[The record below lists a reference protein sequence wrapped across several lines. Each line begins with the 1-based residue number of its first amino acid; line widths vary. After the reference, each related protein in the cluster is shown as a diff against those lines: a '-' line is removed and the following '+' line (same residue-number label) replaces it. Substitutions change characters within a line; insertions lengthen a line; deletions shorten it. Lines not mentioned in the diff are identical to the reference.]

1 MYQENELNEKI
12 YVGEI
17 NERGLINSFD
27 RLGMT
32 ANKGLLELIGNS
44 CDANA
49 RNISF
54 VIYNK
59 NNNRFIRLIDDGCG
73 MNIDKLSNAFKICN
87 ENNTDEIKIGVSGV
101 GLKVSTKC
109 CSNNTDVYFYTK
121 SINNILYKAK
131 IPWTKIVKQGRWTGN
146 VNIKMCT
153 NRIDNALYNNMV
165 NNKTGTCIEFEYSD
179 DLRNIILSQFN
190 DKKYEL
196 KKEER
201 IDYIF
206 GSTNLNIICKDYDNY
221 NENIYDLQL
230 YNPFKLDENN
240 YIYKDNIII
249 DCFINKQFNYIQFA
263 KKINNNDYECFEST
277 GKNIKKKIKLK
288 NFNKATFK
296 FVGTLKLNICC
307 LKFINNNLEIEE
319 LFELSNSNNY
329 IKNFY
334 GNMDFSNNNDFIV
347 LKRNNAIIN
356 DILLNKKKSL
366 DKRTKFLSKNILMEL
381 EYITNSS
388 QTNLF
393 DNIIGIQGNKH
404 QYLPD
409 EKKLETLF
417 RLCRKIK
424 EDIIEE
430 VYKILLN
437 NIINHEPICE
447 NDVNE
452 PICENDVN
460 EQNCENYVNEQKC
473 ENYVN
478 EEYEIDVKEL
488 LKKLKDEFKKKNITK
503 ANYYNYINIYNDL
516 LRNIFDK

>member
-1 MYQENELNEKI
+1 MYQENELDEKI

-32 ANKGLLELIGNS
+32 ANKALLELIGNS

-49 RNISF
+49 KNISF
-54 VIYNK
+54 IIYNK
-59 NNNRFIRLIDDGCG
+59 NNKRFIRLIDDGCG

-101 GLKVSTKC
+101 GLKVATKY

-131 IPWTKIVKQGRWTGN
+131 IPWKKIVKQGRWTGN
-146 VNIKMCT
+146 VNIKKCT
-153 NRIDNALYNNMV
+153 NRLDNTLYNSMV
-165 NNKTGTCIEFEYSD
+165 NNNTGTCIEFEYSE
-179 DLRNIILSQFN
+179 DLKNIILSQFN
-190 DKKYEL
+190 EKKYEL

-206 GSTNLNIICKDYDNY
+206 GSTNLNIICKDYNNY
-221 NENIYDLQL
+221 CNKVYDLQL

-240 YIYKDNIII
+240 YIYKENLSI
-249 DCFINKQFNYIQFA
+249 DCFINKQFGYIQFA

-288 NFNKATFK
+288 RFDKKTFK
-296 FVGTLKLNICC
+296 FVGRLKLNICC
-307 LKFINNNLEIEE
+307 LKFINNDLEIDDF
-319 LFELSNSNNY
+319 FELSNSNNY
-329 IKNFY
+329 IKQFY
-334 GNMDFSNNNDFIV
+334 GNHDYSNNNDFIV
-347 LKRNNAIIN
+347 LKRNDAIIN
-356 DILLNKKKSL
+356 DILLNKNKSL

-417 RLCRKIK
+417 RLCRKFK
-424 EDIIEE
+424 EDAIEE
-430 VYKILLN
+430 LLKISFAHIVN
-437 NIINHEPICE
+437 DNQICE
-447 NDVNE
+447 ND
-452 PICENDVN
+452 IN
-460 EQNCENYVNEQKC
+460 EQNIG
-473 ENYVN
+473 VN
-478 EEYEIDVKEL
+478 EEKKDEDINQEDNINQEEELDVKEL
-488 LKKLKDEFKKKNITK
+488 LIKLKNEFKKKNITRT
-503 ANYYNYINIYNDL
+503 NYHNYKNICNDL